1 MPGLFGSRRR
11 GSSASRPTTPTTHS
25 AALAAA
31 TAVSAH
37 PPPSHG
43 ALSSAAAAA
52 ALRSATT
59 TPEPVGSIQTKRM
72 VRRGSQSSIGS
83 ASLVGRGAQGR
94 GGLQRRDSQA
104 SMTERTFRSPSPG
117 PARNNSITSGTTSPA
132 PDLPPVP
139 AIPRNLAQS
148 QQRSSSL
155 DPPPQRVASPTGRNG
170 RALSMDRARQP
181 PPISTRRG
189 NQLANVTEELE
200 RSDSQR
206 NVNFSRPMASPPRS
220 PTSPTADKNHY
231 THGTG
236 AWFSEPV
243 PVPVPERGNSSS
255 EPKLDAAAAKM
266 ARIQAA
272 AAQAVHTKASSS
284 SQPSHLPGSAQSA
297 ITGTAVSASAA
308 PAPQP
313 METVMV
319 YDPNSRT
326 FVPKLRPK
334 PAIEPPSPT
343 LPQQPQLKPGQYDPN
358 TRTIVPVVAPAVVAQ
373 PPPRTA
379 SRQSNLALNTD
390 LEPPPRNPA
399 RLSPTNSPRSSQ
411 LLQDQIGE
419 EPEEF
424 SGAGAGTAVGGF
436 AKTNGTAHQRTS
448 SLDVPSRGTA
458 SVRGRNISTSP
469 SPQRSAR
476 FSASPVVAATKHD
489 PPPRDISPAKPA
501 LKHSHSPASSVRT
514 NSPLASFAGPRSP
527 PSETSD
533 TASQDGFSGK
543 KKKSVRVSFDEQPH
557 EIEASKASS
566 PKVLARDRSPMLD
579 DVDDEELMKP
589 RPALPSFG
597 SVRKNRVIAEKVTE
611 MAPER
616 HDVSNDHAIGG
627 ILRNANGA
635 AKPVSEPVP
644 PEVTSKESAGYV
656 SDDSDDTAESSP
668 AVEPTP
674 LSTDIVPSVEKV
686 EASPKSSTSPTSP
699 IEPIIRDFAPV
710 VEPSQPDNATLV
722 PQINLS
728 PPTPGTEESKNLA
741 EDDQSTKPRS
751 SKEIVLPGGWDGDN
765 EAEVESAGA
774 ASATAA
780 AIGQQ
785 VAVSSIEPVLTHS
798 PEERSPMLAAIDEDT
813 DSDDSAAFSDAA
825 EDLSDLEGGFASID
839 AIAVSPM
846 NAKAARNDAPSS
858 SATSAPDGP
867 VAPQAEKKQ
876 ERAQKGNTTQANGDW
891 SEATA
896 YWSNLTK
903 VQREQIERDH
913 LSSDDEARPA
923 PATRKIKKSALKPT
937 TGLSPTAANAPA
949 QKSSPAHRDAQPA
962 QSAMLKKTMR
972 AQPGP
977 APAPAKTFNDGPV
990 RMRRS
995 MRDGSAGMSGGMA
1008 ASSLRDGPPSRQSSS
1023 AEPRGALQKK
1033 SLRPGSSGGL
1043 SSSSAGAA
1051 MNQSRLSQDTAP
1063 PRPQSRSQ
1071 NQPVV
1076 SARLQKELAH
1086 DSDSESSFKKKR
1098 RGSQSTV
1105 DSQGRFAMKRSMRPG
1120 SVSGPPQREERP
1132 VSPTPP
1138 RAKGKDSFS
1147 IRSLSPTGSFFGRK
1161 KQKEIRESL
1170 RGNSVDAGS
1179 SRMTTLRSSQP
1190 PPKAARQTPAL
1201 SQRQSRFKSRFVD
1214 SDDSD
1219 DDAPRRGPFR
1229 SRFVDSDDDEDD
1241 APLAPVRGIPRRQG
1255 QADGDSTDLED
1266 SDDDTKKAS
1275 RKREKQAT
1283 PLVPSSEDIDKAMDA
1298 ARKKLGMEQTPAP
1311 PQTPAQN
1318 DGKQGQ
1324 MLSHGSLRNPAGAET
1339 PEPKS
1344 RPEETNF
1351 SSDKKRRTF
1360 MGSILRRN
1368 RSSQQSVSRHS
1379 FQQSEAP
1386 PMPSSPLVTQSPA
1399 TTTASPIPA
1408 NARPQSPTSPG
1419 KLVRR
1424 SSTQPQPPRMKR
1436 GDSSF
1441 STATAPPMMGQITTG
1456 EWPLPPVPKIPDHV
1470 EEIKGDARPAT
1481 SDGTPGPPQRSA
1493 SGHNVRFSDSAD
1505 SKAVYSARTGK
1516 KKKFGMLRRAFRL
1529 DD

>member
-11 GSSASRPTTPTTHS
+11 GSSASTPTTPSTHS

-31 TAVSAH
+31 SAVSGQR
-37 PPPSHG
+37 PPSHG
-43 ALSSAAAAA
+43 GLSSAAAAA

-83 ASLVGRGAQGR
+83 GSVVGRGSSIQGR
-94 GGLQRRDSQA
+94 GGLQRRDSQG
-104 SMTERTFRSPSPG
+104 SMTERTFRSSSPG
-117 PARNNSITSGTTSPA
+117 RNNSITSGTTSPA
-132 PDLPPVP
+132 PDVPPVP
-139 AIPRNLAQS
+139 AIPRNLAQSS

-170 RALSMDRARQP
+170 RTLSMDRARQP

-189 NQLANVTEELE
+189 NQLSNVTEEFE

-206 NVNFSRPMASPPRS
+206 NVNFSRPMASPPQS

-243 PVPVPERGNSSS
+243 PERGHSSF
-255 EPKLDAAAAKM
+255 ELKDDAAAAKL

-272 AAQAVHTKASSS
+272 AGQAVHHTLNAASSA
-284 SQPSHLPGSAQSA
+284 QASHLRSSAQPA
-297 ITGTAVSASAA
+297 ITGSAVSASTA

-334 PAIEPPSPT
+334 PKIEPPSPT

-358 TRTIVPVVAPAVVAQ
+358 TRTIVPVVPPAVTQ

-390 LEPPPRNPA
+390 PEPPPRNPA
-399 RLSPTNSPRSSQ
+399 RLSPTSSPRSSQ
-411 LLQDQIGE
+411 LLQNQIDE

-476 FSASPVVAATKHD
+476 FSASPVVAAIKHD

-501 LKHSHSPASSVRT
+501 LKHSHSPASSIRT

-533 TASQDGFSGK
+533 TASQDGFTAK

-557 EIEASKASS
+557 EIEASTASS
-566 PKVLARDRSPMLD
+566 PKVLARDRPPMVD
-579 DVDDEELMKP
+579 DLDDEELMKP

-597 SVRKNRVIAEKVTE
+597 SVRKNRVVAEKVTE

-616 HDVSNDHAIGG
+616 HDAGNDHAIGG

-656 SDDSDDTAESSP
+656 SDDSDDTAESAP
-668 AVEPTP
+668 ASKPTP
-674 LSTDIVPSVEKV
+674 LCTDLVPSTEKV
-686 EASPKSSTSPTSP
+686 EASPKSSTSPSSP
-699 IEPIIRDFAPV
+699 IEPIIRDFASIVKPG
-710 VEPSQPDNATLV
+710 QPDNATLV

-728 PPTPGTEESKNLA
+728 PPTPGTEEFKSLE
-741 EDDQSTKPRS
+741 EDDQSPKPRS
-751 SKEIVLPGGWDGDN
+751 SGEIVLPGGWDGDN
-765 EAEVESAGA
+765 EAEVGSAGA
-774 ASATAA
+774 ASAIAA
-780 AIGQQ
+780 TSQQ
-785 VAVSSIEPVLTHS
+785 QSAVPSIEPVLTHS

-858 SATSAPDGP
+858 SSTSVPDSP
-867 VAPQAEKKQ
+867 VAPQVEEKV
-876 ERAQKGNTTQANGDW
+876 ERAQKGSNTQANGDW

-896 YWSNLTK
+896 YWSNLTR

-923 PATRKIKKSALKPT
+923 PATRKIKKTALKPT
-937 TGLSPTAANAPA
+937 AGLSPATANIPA
-949 QKSSPAHRDAQPA
+949 QKSSPAHRDAQPT

-977 APAPAKTFNDGPV
+977 SPAPAKTSSDGPV

-995 MRDGSAGMSGGMA
+995 MRDGNVGMSGGRA
-1008 ASSLRDGPPSRQSSS
+1008 ASSLRDGAPSRQTSSV
-1023 AEPRGALQKK
+1023 EPRGALQKK
-1033 SLRPGSSGGL
+1033 SLRPESSGGL
-1043 SSSSAGAA
+1043 SSSSAGTA
-1051 MNQSRLSQDTAP
+1051 MTQNRL
-1063 PRPQSRSQ
+1063 SQ

-1076 SARLQKELAH
+1076 SARLQKELSH

-1105 DSQGRFAMKRSMRPG
+1105 DSQGRFAMKRSMRAG

-1170 RGNSVDAGS
+1170 RGNYVDAGS

-1190 PPKAARQTPAL
+1190 PPKAARQTPAP
-1201 SQRQSRFKSRFVD
+1201 SQRGSRFKSRFVD

-1219 DDAPRRGPFR
+1219 NEAPRRGTFR
-1229 SRFVDSDDDEDD
+1229 SRFVDSDDEDD

-1255 QADGDSTDLED
+1255 QEDGDSTDLED
-1266 SDDDTKKAS
+1266 SDDDTEKAS

-1283 PLVPSSEDIDKAMDA
+1283 PMVPSSADIDKAMDA

-1311 PQTPAQN
+1311 PQTPPQN

-1324 MLSHGSLRNPAGAET
+1324 MLSHGSLRKPAGEET
-1339 PEPKS
+1339 PEPRP
-1344 RPEETNF
+1344 RPEEINL

-1368 RSSQQSVSRHS
+1368 RSSQQSVTRHS

-1386 PMPSSPLVTQSPA
+1386 PMPSNPLVTQSPA
-1399 TTTASPIPA
+1399 GATASPIAA

-1424 SSTQPQPPRMKR
+1424 SSNQPHPQPQPPRMKR

-1441 STATAPPMMGQITTG
+1441 STATAPPMMGETTTG
-1456 EWPLPPVPKIPDHV
+1456 EWPLPPVPKIPDNV
-1470 EEIKGDARPAT
+1470 DELKGDARPAT
-1481 SDGTPGPPQRSA
+1481 SDGTPGPLQRSA
-1493 SGHNVRFSDSAD
+1493 SGHNIRFSDSAD

-1516 KKKFGMLRRAFRL
+1516 KKKFGILRRAFRL